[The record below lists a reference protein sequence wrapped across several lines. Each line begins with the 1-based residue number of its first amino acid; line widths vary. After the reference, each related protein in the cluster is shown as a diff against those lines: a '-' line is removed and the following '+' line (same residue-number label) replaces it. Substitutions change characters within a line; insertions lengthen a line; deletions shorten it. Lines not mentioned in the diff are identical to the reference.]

1 MPNHCDLHEPLPSTS
16 GRESLSLHSP
26 GQILPLAVPHDW
38 FSFNETEEIKNA
50 FVVAKQQ
57 CETYLATVKSSS
69 SSSLGR
75 SCPPVF
81 RDTNSIP
88 PGGERRCRGRR
99 MLYELTGAILWPFGP
114 TDCPTYRKC
123 WIGLLSCGSSNKV
136 ELSTLE
142 KLVHPIIVKEWQKI
156 EKDQQLRQQRQ
167 QIEQSTNSRRRML
180 LEDVIP
186 TKLSQQ
192 QHQQQLQ
199 QQQLSSLGPRQQPYN
214 FWQKPPQQR
223 AVTSKGKPKGVMD
236 VNKDREQKGKG
247 MVRDK
252 DRGLGNLKVLVKDK
266 DNGAGQDKSQDKN
279 KAQDLNHEMRPVGY
293 VMNYQHNKT
302 NNAMSNHNA
311 LAEVMGKWSIR
322 AVNVRVRVIGYEIV
336 VPEMRYMTINT
347 GSGTRSSGAFS
358 ATTTSSERG
367 TTSATATSTSSATAT
382 SINSID
388 TRSFTKKKKRL
399 RVTNED
405 EEDVV
410 PSARRKSLGIEGAVG
425 SGGGIANGGVLTSTT
440 VGEGEVVYIGRYT
453 LTIPSPSSPIP
464 SSPSTSRDSDSND
477 NDNDKYKDKYQ
488 GSYKNFFRIEM
499 RLEELYP
506 AMLYPLTTQQLALGF
521 HTAGNIYLGGNEERC
536 RPYTKC
542 PGDPPPRHDT
552 YIIPS
557 TTRHP
562 TTR

>member
-1 MPNHCDLHEPLPSTS
+1 MPNHCDLHEPLPTTS
-16 GRESLSLHSP
+16 GRESSSLHSP
-26 GQILPLAVPHDW
+26 GQILPLAAPHDW
-38 FSFNETEEIKNA
+38 FSSNETEEINSA

-69 SSSLGR
+69 ASSLGR

-123 WIGLLSCGSSNKV
+123 WIGVLSCGGSNKA

-167 QIEQSTNSRRRML
+167 QREQPTNSRRRML
-180 LEDVIP
+180 LDNVIP

-199 QQQLSSLGPRQQPYN
+199 QQQQQLPLLGPHQQPYN

-236 VNKDREQKGKG
+236 VAKDREQKGKG

-252 DRGLGNLKVLVKDK
+252 DRGLDNLKVLVKDK
-266 DNGAGQDKSQDKN
+266 DNGAGQDKNQDKN

-367 TTSATATSTSSATAT
+367 TTSATATSTTNASAT
-382 SINSID
+382 SINSTD

-410 PSARRKSLGIEGAVG
+410 PSARRKSLGIEAAVG
-425 SGGGIANGGVLTSTT
+425 SDGGIANGGVLTSTT

-464 SSPSTSRDSDSND
+464 SSPSTSMSMSSSSSSSSSSSRDSDSND
-477 NDNDKYKDKYQ
+477 NDKDKYKDKYQ
-488 GSYKNFFRIEM
+488 GSAKNLFRIEM

-506 AMLYPLTTQQLALGF
+506 AMLYPLTNQQLALGY

-542 PGDPPPRHDT
+542 PGDPP
-552 YIIPS
+552 
-557 TTRHP
+557 
-562 TTR
+562 